1 MNILS
6 KIVTALKKIIPLE
19 ILTRRKKIAF
29 IKQRRHLRGDNNF
42 L

>member
-1 MNILS
+1 MNRLS
-6 KIVTALKKIIPLE
+6 KIVIALKKILPFE
-19 ILTRRKKIAF
+19 ISTRRKKIAF